1 MGRKGRQT
9 MAFTPAVLDELLQGA
24 EHPEDI
30 LGPGGLFDQLKKA
43 LAERALGAELTTHL
57 AREGARPAPPAAR
70 RNHRNGTSPKTVQTD
85 TSALALAIPRDRAGT
100 FEPQLVKKHQ
110 RRLAGFDAK
119 VISMYARGLTV
130 REMQGHLA
138 ELYGVDVSP
147 SLISAVTD
155 AVLDEVQA
163 WQQRPLAPLYPV
175 VFFDAL
181 RVPIRDEGAVRS
193 KAVYLA
199 LGVTPDGQ
207 KDVLG
212 LWIAQTEG
220 AKFWLR
226 VLSELQARGVRD
238 VLFAVVDGLAGFPDA
253 ITAVFPQT
261 TVQTCIVHLLRHS
274 LHFATWKD
282 RKPLA
287 TALKA
292 IYQAP
297 SAAAAEQALADF
309 AAGPW
314 GQQYP
319 PIVTAWRRQWA
330 QVIPFFAYPL
340 PIRRLLYTTNAI
352 ESLHMQLRK
361 ALKTRGHF
369 PNDEAALKLLYLVLR
384 NITMRWQQAPNYWKD
399 AMVQFA
405 ILYPDRFTPEG

>member
-1 MGRKGRQT
+1 MGRKGRQK
-9 MAFTPAVLDELLQGA
+9 MAFTPAVLDELLRDYEG
-24 EHPEDI
+24 PEGI

-43 LAERALGAELTTHL
+43 LAERALGAELTSHL
-57 AREGARPAPPAAR
+57 AAEASRPDAP
-70 RNHRNGTSPKTVQTD
+70 RNHRNGTTPKTVHTD
-85 TSALALAIPRDRAGT
+85 TSALSLAIPRDRAGT
-100 FEPQLVKKHQ
+100 FEPQLVRKHQ
-110 RRLAGFDAK
+110 RRLPGFDEK

-138 ELYGVDVSP
+138 ELYGVEVSP

-155 AVLDEVQA
+155 AVLEEVQA

-181 RVPIRDEGAVRS
+181 RVKIRDEGAVKN

-199 LGVTPDGQ
+199 LGVTPEGL

-212 LWIAQTEG
+212 LWIEQTEG

-226 VLSELQARGVRD
+226 VMTELQARGVQD
-238 VLFAVVDGLAGFPDA
+238 ILFAVVDGLHGFPEA
-253 ITAVFPQT
+253 ITSVFPQAT
-261 TVQTCIVHLLRHS
+261 IQTCIVHLLRHS

-282 RKPLA
+282 RKA
-287 TALKA
+287 VAAALKG

-297 SAAAAEQALADF
+297 SAEAAEQALGEF

-314 GQQYP
+314 GQKYP
-319 PIVTAWRRQWA
+319 PIVMAWRRQWP

-340 PIRRLLYTTNAI
+340 PVRRILYTTNAI

-384 NITMRWQQAPNYWKD
+384 NITTRWKRGPRDWKES
-399 AMVQFA
+399 MTHFA
-405 ILYPDRFTPEG
+405 ILYPDRFTLEG